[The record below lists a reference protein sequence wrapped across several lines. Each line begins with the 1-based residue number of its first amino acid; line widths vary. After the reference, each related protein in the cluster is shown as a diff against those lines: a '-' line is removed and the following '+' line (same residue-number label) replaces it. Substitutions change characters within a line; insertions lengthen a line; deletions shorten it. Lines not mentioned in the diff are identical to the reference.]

1 MRKLY
6 PPSRLGFWPSILP
19 HMSDFAQEFAPRPR
33 RPSPARAER
42 RRLAVDLG
50 LGAILAGLVL
60 LLAGGL
66 GVVAWFGVPVLII
79 VLLSFAVEWL
89 IRRRRARRALRPR
102 SRV

>member
-1 MRKLY
+1 
-6 PPSRLGFWPSILP
+6 
-19 HMSDFAQEFAPRPR
+19 MSDVAQEFAPRPR
-33 RPSPARAER
+33 RPSPARTER

-50 LGAILAGLVL
+50 LGAIVAGVFL

-79 VLLSFAVEWL
+79 VLLSFAVERL

-102 SRV
+102 SRF